1 MGFRFRRHIK
11 IMPGLWLNLSKSG
24 ISTSI
29 GGHGLTANVKGG
41 KVTTTA
47 SLPGTGISYR
57 STSGKHQDAERR
69 EDAPAPPEGKVHWL
83 LVLTLIL
90 AVLYLLGR

>member
-1 MGFRFRRHIK
+1 MGFRFRRRIK

-24 ISTSI
+24 VSTSV
-29 GGHGLTANVKGG
+29 GGHGLTTNIKGD
-41 KVTTTA
+41 KVTTTT

-57 STSGKHQDAERR
+57 STASKHQDAERP

-83 LVLTLIL
+83 LVLTLIV
-90 AVLYLLGR
+90 AVLYLLSR